1 MANQKTFTYN
11 TSSYIA
17 GTEQI
22 GDLAIG
28 LTLQDY
34 ASGIGNTRW
43 WGGPDETN
51 RYIIA
56 KDVPNSNHPTPLGNV
71 GNVRFW
77 SSDENDNDFIFRVST
92 LPERSGQPSFTT
104 TTQCLTFLSESG
116 YWTNYGEGDP
126 LTLYSQS
133 AWRMHNDNNVNV
145 YSTPFL
151 YSSTR
156 GQVIGRPANGS
167 APGRQP
173 YLISSSQLPSGI
185 YEYIAYNTPSD
196 PYTNNYFVQ
205 DETGSFSA
213 NWYTQ
218 LASATDSEYLFGF
231 KRPLSLGTPNNYGLV
246 KWDLSDNGRILEQI
260 KFIINYYG
268 TFAWNSLSDKVYVTG
283 RFNNDVGPS
292 THNTKI
298 FSGSNFS
305 APSESI
311 ENGSL
316 LMLYSSTDNSGNV
329 LGIETGTNNKSYLIS
344 GSELYHTGST
354 TIRATTNGFNAGDN
368 LPYQWAY
375 SETSEKFYVPTISQS
390 NGDPTLETS
399 KLVVIDPNNFSKKEI
414 VYGGNDTLKDNAN
427 GWCVWDANR
436 NCIWAASVDYKLY
449 AFECGGDTLVKSNI
463 TVDGSSVGGNMVI
476 DTDND
481 YLLYGDRVI
490 PLGPIWPLS

>member
-11 TSSYIA
+11 TSSFIP

-28 LTLQDY
+28 ITLQDY

-77 SSDENDNDFIFRVST
+77 SSNENDTDFIFRVST

-104 TTQCLTFLSESG
+104 TTQCLNFLSESG

-133 AWRMHNDNNVNV
+133 AWRMHNDNNTNV
-145 YSTPFL
+145 GSVPTL

-156 GQVIGRPANGS
+156 GQLIGRPIPGL

-196 PYTNNYFVQ
+196 PYTNDYFVQ
-205 DETGSFSA
+205 DETGSF
-213 NWYTQ
+213 NGNFYTE
-218 LASATDSEYLFGF
+218 LASATNSEYLFGF
-231 KRPLSLGTPNNYGLV
+231 KKPYASFTNNYGLV

-260 KFIINYYG
+260 KFGYDQLIN
-268 TFAWNSLSDKVYVTG
+268 FAWNSLSDKVYVTG
-283 RFNNDVGPS
+283 RFEEYSGGPLS
-292 THNTKI
+292 YYTKI
-298 FSGSNFS
+298 FSGSDFS
-305 APSESI
+305 APTESI
-311 ENGSL
+311 ENSSYL
-316 LMLYSSTDNSGNV
+316 ITYSSTDDSGNV
-329 LGIETGTNNKSYLIS
+329 LAIQTGTNNKWYLIS
-344 GSELYHTGST
+344 GSEFYHTGST
-354 TIRATTNGFNAGDN
+354 TIRATTNGFNPGQI
-368 LPYQWAY
+368 LTHQWAY
-375 SETSEKFYVPTISQS
+375 SETSEKFYVTTISES
-390 NGDPTLETS
+390 NGSPLFETS

-414 VYGGNDTLKDNAN
+414 VYGGNDTIRDNS
-427 GWCVWDANR
+427 GGYCVWDANR
-436 NCIWAASVDYKLY
+436 NCIWACSVDYKLY

-463 TVDGSSVGGNMVI
+463 SLDGGGSFYGSMTI

-481 YLLYGDRVI
+481 YLLYGDLVI
-490 PLGPIWPLS
+490 PLGPIWPI